1 MLPLRQPRCCDLTST
16 PKYGSWGGAAH
27 AELYRFALRAPSC
40 HYIHHNKALWAPP
53 ANSMHLQS
61 LELFGFK
68 SFADKTIFNFHEGVT
83 AIVGPN
89 GCGKSN
95 VCDAVRWV
103 LGEQSAKSLRGGEMA
118 DVIFNGAESR
128 KPLGFAEV
136 SLNFTECSEELGVDW
151 HEVRVTRRIYR
162 DGNSEYFLNKT
173 GCRLKDI
180 HSLFADTGVGRAAY
194 SIMEQG
200 KIDLI
205 LSSRPEDR
213 RSVFE
218 EAAGITKYKTQKK
231 EALRKLE
238 ATEAN
243 LLRIGDIIKEVKRQ
257 IGSLQRQ
264 AGKARR
270 YQALHADL
278 QVLDT
283 HFSHR
288 KLQSLEQELK
298 ECTAE
303 IARVSDTEQ
312 ATRNEINEGEAKVAA
327 ARRELDAA
335 DEKITHAR
343 AKVQQLENEI
353 ASHRHRIEFNE
364 KHGAE
369 LRQWIER
376 SQREIE
382 SAETKLREQNA
393 EIESAN
399 VLVEETTRLL
409 ERKNQELEHLTE
421 DASKRREVFRAC
433 DQKLRDVQMSLSRD
447 ELRLSAIAEDL
458 RELRERR
465 DATNRD
471 ADTRRARIASA
482 GAGHKQLHVKMTEA
496 RAATEAE
503 RQTVEQLFA
512 SVRSQ
517 EETLRQ
523 NQRALAEVE
532 KKLSAIDRTIA
543 EKESRHEVLCQLNEE
558 GEGLAQ
564 GSQALLKSK
573 EFEFA
578 GALAA
583 QLDVSHEFVPAI
595 EAALGRNLHAL
606 ILRDRARAAEIISHL
621 NQQQLGQ
628 AALVLER
635 IAHRDRPASND
646 LPQSA
651 IGWAA
656 DKVRTPAP
664 LEALVK
670 GLLHNVALF
679 ENLEEALNAVVK
691 NPELAAATLRGE
703 YISHEGILFGG
714 NGRVRTDSLLERKA
728 RIDAIA
734 IELGQL
740 KREQAM
746 VEQQRVALESQIATA
761 TRALETAVALH
772 QEAQLAQTAS
782 ASKISQLEREQHS
795 AERELESL
803 EFERSTLERQIAAAD
818 AQIQQLEV
826 QGAELEEKIARDRKE
841 AALLQTQRD
850 EALREE
856 EEANVRLAELRI
868 AAATHEQKHQN
879 LLAQRAPMLA
889 RQTELSDVMATRR
902 ADIENYEA
910 RLVTQAA
917 EDDSARNAIEQ
928 QRQEC
933 TRREA
938 EIWKLV
944 AERTSQLETINSDE
958 SGLRAVRDRLS
969 ELQEKRGTHSVRQTQ
984 LQLQIEHLA
993 EHMMER
999 YRIDLRQ
1006 FEPDTQAHKKVLHA
1020 QLKRAK
1026 EKMEGGAPATPPG
1039 IEAIAGS
1046 PELAPP
1052 EIEKLMA
1059 ELARQLENMGPVNL
1073 EAVQEYDELEERYR
1087 FLETQ
1092 NTDLTNSRRELLD
1105 VIARINSTTQ
1115 ELFAE
1120 TFAQVRVN
1128 FREMFAELFGGGRA
1142 DLQLMDENDALNC
1155 GIEIIAKPPG
1165 KQLQS
1170 ISLLSGGE
1178 RTMTAVA
1185 LLFAIYMVRPSPFCV
1200 LDEMD
1205 APLDESNINR
1215 FIKVLERFVSQS
1227 QFIIITHNKRTI
1239 AKADILYGVT
1249 MEERGVS
1256 KLVGMK
1262 MTPPR
1267 KAEANGASVLTEDAT
1282 QQDFSMA
1289 EESPRVSS
1297 LAAR

>member
-1 MLPLRQPRCCDLTST
+1 
-16 PKYGSWGGAAH
+16 
-27 AELYRFALRAPSC
+27 
-40 HYIHHNKALWAPP
+40 
-53 ANSMHLQS
+53 MHLQS

-136 SLNFTECSEELGVDW
+136 SLNFTECSEELGVAW

-218 EAAGITKYKTQKK
+218 ETAGITKYKTQKK

-288 KLQSLEQELK
+288 KLQSLEQELN

-376 SQREIE
+376 SQCEIE

-409 ERKNQELEHLTE
+409 EQKNQELEHLTE
-421 DASKRREVFRAC
+421 DASKRREGFRAC

-503 RQTVEQLFA
+503 RQTVEQLSA

-656 DKVRTPAP
+656 DNVRTPAP

-746 VEQQRVALESQIATA
+746 VEQQRVALESQIATIL
-761 TRALETAVALH
+761 RALEKAVALY

-782 ASKISQLEREQHS
+782 ASKISQLEHEQHS

-917 EDDSARNAIEQ
+917 EDDAARNAIEQ

-944 AERTSQLETINSDE
+944 AERTSRLETINSDE
-958 SGLRAVRDRLS
+958 SRLRAVRDHLS

-993 EHMMER
+993 EHAMER

-1006 FEPDTQAHKKVLHA
+1006 FEPDTQAHEKVLHA

-1289 EESPRVSS
+1289 EESSRVSS